1 MSPNVAVR
9 PDQATTATDGVGRQR
24 RDTHRDDRSFRAW
37 QRPHGSEEL
46 LGTAAVDDAQDG
58 VTTLRQAERLLP
70 SILGLLVSFDEPA
83 SNQTVH
89 QPARGR
95 RRPPDRFGQLAD
107 GQGAAV
113 REDVE
118 RRQLGET
125 ESQLAELA
133 GESDHQLAPQR
144 TTHRH
149 PLADLADIRQSV
161 AGREDWG
168 RKVGFEAAGDRPGWG
183 RARRWTGRGSIVTH
197 GSKATGTTEIHAT
210 VQPNQAWLSPGPVLW
225 RT

>member
-1 MSPNVAVR
+1 MSPDVPMR
-9 PDQATTATDGVGRQR
+9 PDEATAATDRVGREGG
-24 RDTHRDDRSFRAW
+24 DAHRHDRSFRAW
-37 QRPHGSEEL
+37 QRPHGGEEL
-46 LGTAAVDDAQDG
+46 LRAATVHDAQDG
-58 VTTLRQAERLLP
+58 VTALGQAKRLLP
-70 SILGLLVSFDEPA
+70 SILGLLVPFHEPA
-83 SNQTVH
+83 SDQTVH
-89 QPARGR
+89 EPARGR

-125 ESQLAELA
+125 ESKLAELA

-144 TTHRH
+144 ATHRH
-149 PLADLADIRQSV
+149 SLADLADIRQSV
-161 AGREDWG
+161 AGREDRRG
-168 RKVGFEAAGDRPGWG
+168 KVGFEAAGDRPGWG
-183 RARRWTGRGSIVTH
+183 RAHRWTGRGSIVTH

-210 VQPNQAWLSPGPVLW
+210 VQPTHAWESAGPVLW